1 MRSPQSSVHFVTFTD
16 DLSETKVYDFQMQVL
31 RIDDEIV
38 RFDVSMNNG
47 SDVEL
52 LNDFANFTNEV
63 LKILS

>member
-1 MRSPQSSVHFVTFTD
+1 
-16 DLSETKVYDFQMQVL
+16 MQVL